1 MKKINNQWYTDKQY
15 IEILEKKIKELEETN
30 KLMLI
35 NDDELLK
42 TNAINR
48 LKTNKLQQR
57 IDKTTDITEDL
68 YKMVKEQDSDNVNL
82 IDRIEIILKSL
93 KGEENESN

>member
-15 IEILEKKIKELEETN
+15 IEMLEKQRNCVAAKVDKAIELTEE
-30 KLMLI
+30 
-35 NDDELLK
+35 
-42 TNAINR
+42 
-48 LKTNKLQQR
+48 
-57 IDKTTDITEDL
+57 L

-93 KGEENESN
+93 KGEENE